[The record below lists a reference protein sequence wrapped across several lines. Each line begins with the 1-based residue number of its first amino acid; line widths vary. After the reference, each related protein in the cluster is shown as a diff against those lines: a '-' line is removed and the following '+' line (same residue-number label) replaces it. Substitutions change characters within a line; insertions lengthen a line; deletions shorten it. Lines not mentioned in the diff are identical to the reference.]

1 MTKIKTGGIDER
13 GWEKLKEVIAERDEK
28 GLSSA
33 SK

>member
-1 MTKIKTGGIDER
+1 MYAGRYEC